1 MTGCTLCPRH
11 CRADRSKE
19 KGACKVKDEIL
30 VGAVVV
36 HRGEEP
42 PLIGDAGSGAIFFCG
57 CPMRCSYCQNMQI
70 SRRCRGKALTTSE
83 LADFMIRLQDAGCS
97 NINLVSPTHYSPW
110 IFEALD
116 LAGGQGLKLPVV
128 VNSGGYETREC
139 LDQWMKYA
147 GIYLMD
153 LKYGDNSAGKALSA
167 VPDYWDRACKAIA
180 HLHRT
185 IGPLQMDSEGRAVK
199 GLIVRHLLLP
209 GMLSNPFSVLEFMAG
224 LSTDIPLSLMSQ
236 YNPSFY
242 QGDNPEMKRTVTR
255 DEYQVVLDR
264 ALDLGFTTIY
274 AQDMEAVSTYNPDF
288 DNATPFGDQI
298 KLL

>member
-1 MTGCTLCPRH
+1 MTGCTLCPRR
-11 CRADRSKE
+11 CGVDRLKE
-19 KGACKVKDEIL
+19 KGACRAGSEML
-30 VGAVVV
+30 VGAVVI

-42 PLIGDAGSGAIFFCG
+42 PLIKDSGSGAIFFCG
-57 CPMRCSYCQNMQI
+57 CPMRCSYCQNMHV
-70 SRRCRGKALTTSE
+70 SRHCRGKTLTSAN

-116 LAGGQGLKLPVV
+116 IAQGQGLGLPLV

-139 LDQWMKYA
+139 LDQWSAHA

-153 LKYGDNSAGKALSA
+153 LKYGDNSAGKALSG
-167 VPDYWDRACKAIA
+167 VPDYWDRAREAIA
-180 HLHRT
+180 HLYRAV
-185 IGPLQMDSEGRAVK
+185 GPLQSDSGGRAVN
-199 GLIVRHLLLP
+199 GLMVRHLLLP
-209 GMLSNPFSVLEFMAG
+209 GMLSNPFAVLEFLAG
-224 LSTDIPLSLMSQ
+224 LSADIPLSLMSQ
-236 YNPSFY
+236 YNPAFY
-242 QGDNPEMKRTVTR
+242 QGDIPDMKRTVTG

-274 AQDMEAVSTYNPDF
+274 AQDMEAASTYNPDF
-288 DNATPFGDQI
+288 GDPTPFGDQI